1 MLPIAEFVHNS
12 WKHDV
17 THKTLHELLTGIR
30 PQVKVE
36 LIEENVPAALDR
48 LAELEEAR
56 KLAQECLEACQ
67 KVRDTKKG
75 RQWAEMEEGNQVW
88 LEAKNFKVKGAK
100 KLMPR
105 RYGPFNITKKISPVA
120 YQLDLP
126 QSMKIHNVFHVDLL
140 SPYKETEAYGTLYTR
155 PPPDI
160 KEGEEEYEVEA
171 ILDMR
176 RFGRWKKLQYLVH
189 WVGYPHTD
197 DTWVNHEDLHAPE
210 LLKEFMANSALAGRP
225 KL

>member
-1 MLPIAEFVHNS
+1 
-12 WKHDV
+12 
-17 THKTLHELLTGIR
+17 
-30 PQVKVE
+30 
-36 LIEENVPAALDR
+36 
-48 LAELEEAR
+48 
-56 KLAQECLEACQ
+56 
-67 KVRDTKKG
+67 
-75 RQWAEMEEGNQVW
+75 MEEGNQVW
-88 LEAKNFKVKGAK
+88 LEAKNFKMKGTK

-105 RYGPFNITKKISPVA
+105 RYGPFKITKKISPVA

-140 SPYKETEAYGTLYTR
+140 SSYKETEAYGTPYMR

-189 WVGYPHTD
+189 WVGYPHAD

-210 LLKEFMANSALAGRP
+210 LLKDFMANSAPAGQPR
-225 KL
+225 L